1 MRTID
6 EILASV
12 PKETWRTDVEVR
24 PDDYHTLMRFST
36 RCNTDFA
43 FFTTH
48 VLNLRMDPFHQE
60 PLPFIYRNRFVLIIW
75 PRGHYKTTIWSE
87 AYPIWRLWREN
98 NIEIGLVSSALSQS
112 EKTLENIQIR
122 IENNEFLKD
131 LVPRERSV
139 TWNKSQ
145 LNTKNNRCFI
155 MPFNSSARGKHLDY
169 LIMDDILREENLS
182 QEQIKDYFWS
192 IFFPE
197 IHTRKGQL
205 ILAGT
210 PMTTKDL
217 FAELQNPPEEFK
229 NILTET
235 DLDCKII
242 KRACVTLDDTGKWME
257 PIMPSI
263 FTLRQLEAIKA
274 SMGTLKFEREYMSN
288 PLGGGATLFKNIK
301 IGIHSELHKPVPS
314 EDYYMGVDVAMMVG
328 ERRDWLVFSILG
340 KDKKSGLIRQ
350 RKIERYQGWSEEL
363 IIKRMRELLNTFKFK
378 KVMVENVGLTTGLVK
393 DISDFM
399 KYPELSRVLAGSSL
413 KKKGFV
419 TNKRGKEDIVSAIIV
434 AFDTNQLEIL
444 DNTLQYNE
452 LIAFKAKED
461 SRTGRTT
468 YEGVGEHDDMVI
480 ALGLALL
487 AIQSEEKGRVSM
499 TIV

>member
-1 MRTID
+1 
-6 EILASV
+6 V
-12 PKETWRTDVEVR
+12 PKEEWNDNVEVKI
-24 PDDYHTLMRFST
+24 DDYHTLMRFST
-36 RCNTDFA
+36 RCNVDFA
-43 FFTTH
+43 FFAKY
-48 VLNLRMDPFHQE
+48 VLNLTMENFHKE
-60 PLPFIYRNRFVLIIW
+60 PLDYVYRNRFILVIW

-112 EKTLENIQIR
+112 EKTLENVQMR
-122 IENNEFLKD
+122 IEQNEFLKD

-197 IHTRKGQL
+197 IQTRKGQL
-205 ILAGT
+205 LLAGT

-217 FAELQNPPEEFK
+217 FAELQNPPEEFHK
-229 NILTET
+229 ILTET
-235 DLDCKII
+235 GLDCKLI
-242 KRACVTLDDTGKWME
+242 KRACVTMDDSGKWLE
-257 PIMPSI
+257 PIMSSR
-263 FTLRQLEAIKA
+263 FNLKELEAIKA
-274 SMGTLKFEREYMSN
+274 SQGALRFEREYMCN
-288 PLGGGATLFKNIK
+288 PLGGGATLFKNIR
-301 IGIHSELHKPVPS
+301 IGTHSELHRPIPN

-328 ERRDWLVFSILG
+328 DKRDWLVFSILG
-340 KDKKSGLIRQ
+340 KDKHTGMIKQ
-350 RKIERYQGWSEEL
+350 RKMERYQGKGEDE
-363 IIKRMRELLNTFKFK
+363 IIQRLRELHSIFKFK

-393 DISDFM
+393 DISNQI

-461 SRTGRTT
+461 PRSGRTT

-487 AIQSEEKGRVSM
+487 AIQSEEKGRVSI